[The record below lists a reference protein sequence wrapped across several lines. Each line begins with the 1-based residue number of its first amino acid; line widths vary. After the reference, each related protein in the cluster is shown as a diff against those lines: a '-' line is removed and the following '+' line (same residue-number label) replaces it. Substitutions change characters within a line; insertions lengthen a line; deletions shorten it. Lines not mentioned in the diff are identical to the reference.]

1 MPVKRSLSIPVLAL
15 IVVPFTCC
23 VIPYGCLYAGTPVT
37 YEYEPDQ
44 GTHTI
49 DGLEFTIFLRG
60 DNDYALDES
69 GPRTV
74 YLLLK
79 RGSKPL
85 PDAFRVLDIQ
95 TTSSTC
101 TPIAA
106 HTPGTL
112 PADVPFTQSGSLRYA
127 SWKGDQN
134 FNPDLAAG
142 EIITVTA
149 RVEITRGATTTTTT
163 THTVTVTFTPERI
176 HRPIG
181 GILPSI

>member
-1 MPVKRSLSIPVLAL
+1 MPVKRSLSIPLLAL

-23 VIPYGCLYAGTPVT
+23 VIPYGCLYAATPVT
-37 YEYEPDQ
+37 YQYKPDVR
-44 GTHTI
+44 THTI
-49 DGLEFTIFLRG
+49 DGLKFTVFLRG
-60 DNDYALDES
+60 DNDYALDHS

-85 PDAFRVLDIQ
+85 PDSFRVLDIQ
-95 TTSSTC
+95 ATSSTG

-106 HTPGTL
+106 HTPGAL
-112 PADVPFTQSGSLRYA
+112 PADVPFTHTGNLHYA

-142 EIITVTA
+142 ETITVTA
-149 RVEITRGATTTTTT
+149 RVEITRDAAPT

-176 HRPIG
+176 HRPISRL
-181 GILPSI
+181 IPSV